1 MAFMSG
7 SPPFLDHCGPLLADY
22 DLLLCDVW
30 GVIHNGVESFPAACE
45 ALKRARANG
54 KTVLLISNSPR
65 PAEGV
70 VPQLDGLHVPR
81 ESYDG
86 MVTAGDVTR
95 AVIMQRPGQS
105 VFHLG
110 PPRDL
115 PIYEA
120 LDVRLLDADR
130 ADYVVCSGL
139 FDDTSETP
147 EDYRAMLERMKARG
161 LFMLCAN
168 PDVVVERGN
177 ELVYCAGALADL
189 YQSMD
194 GDVLY
199 AGKPYLPIYQRT
211 LAQAQTLRGGE
222 VPLYRVLAIGDSVR
236 TDLTGAASLGVDF
249 LFLTAGIHAGEIG
262 GDADPDPKMLKLF
275 FEENR
280 MPKAVMHRL
289 VW

>member
-1 MAFMSG
+1 MSG

-22 DLLLCDVW
+22 DVVLCDVW
-30 GVIHNGVESFPAACE
+30 GVIHNGVESFPPACE
-45 ALKRARANG
+45 ALKRARDIG

-65 PAEGV
+65 PAKGV

-81 ESYDG
+81 DSYDG
-86 MVTAGDVTR
+86 MVTSGDVTL
-95 AVIMQRPGQS
+95 AVIMERPGQS
-105 VFHLG
+105 IFHLG

-115 PIYEA
+115 PIFEGLDA
-120 LDVRLLDADR
+120 KLLDVDT

-139 FDDTSETP
+139 FDDTRETP
-147 EDYRAMLERMKARG
+147 EDYRGLLGRMQARG

-189 YQSMD
+189 YQSMG

-199 AGKPYLPIYQRT
+199 AGKPYPGIYERT
-211 LAQAQTLRGGE
+211 LAQAQSLRRSE
-222 VPLYRVLAIGDSVR
+222 VPLQRVLAIGDSLR
-236 TDLTGAASLGVDF
+236 TDLAGAASLGVDF

-262 GDADPDPKMLKLF
+262 GDANSDPTTLKLF
-275 FEENR
+275 FEESR